1 MKPTKVIYWII
12 VLLFIVG
19 IIGAGGLVLT
29 EIKTGNGCPKFGVV
43 PACVIVLICFIL
55 PLFSHVLKKWNII
68 YFIFTGLA
76 ALIAL
81 IASIMQLMGAAE
93 CPKTSTA
100 IPMCYLSLL
109 IFTLL
114 IILKKTHLNYVN
126 NN

>member
-1 MKPTKVIYWII
+1 MKPTKAIYWII

-81 IASIMQLMGAAE
+81 IASIMQL
-93 CPKTSTA
+93 
-100 IPMCYLSLL
+100 SL
-109 IFTLL
+109 IH
-114 IILKKTHLNYVN
+114 I
-126 NN
+126 

>member
-12 VLLFIVG
+12 VLLFIIG
-19 IIGAGGLVLT
+19 IIGAGGLVLS
-29 EIKTGNGCPKFGVV
+29 EIKTGNGCPKFGIV
-43 PACVIVLICFIL
+43 PACVIILICFIL
-55 PLFSHVLKKWNII
+55 PFVSHILKKWKSI

-81 IASIMQLMGAAE
+81 IASIMQFMGAAE

-114 IILKKTHLNYVN
+114 ITLKKYLNYAN
-126 NN
+126 